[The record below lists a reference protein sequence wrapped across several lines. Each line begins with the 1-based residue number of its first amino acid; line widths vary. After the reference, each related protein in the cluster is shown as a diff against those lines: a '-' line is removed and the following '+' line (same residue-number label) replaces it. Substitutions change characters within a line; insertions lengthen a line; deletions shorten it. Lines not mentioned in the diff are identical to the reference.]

1 MDKYYQSGNL
11 IVRTD
16 SYDKILTSK
25 PPLKIKYTDK
35 NTDTDTDT
43 DTDKNTNTDT
53 KPSTWKNIT
62 QGNTNE
68 YKNLRM
74 CNFPKL
80 K

>member
-16 SYDKILTSK
+16 SYDKIISSK

-35 NTDTDTDT
+35 NTD
-43 DTDKNTNTDT
+43 TDT

>member
-16 SYDKILTSK
+16 SYDKIGTSK
-25 PPLKIKYTDK
+25 PPLKIKYA
-35 NTDTDTDT
+35 DTDTH
-43 DTDKNTNTDT
+43 T

-68 YKNLRM
+68 DKNLKM

>member
-16 SYDKILTSK
+16 SYDNIISSK
-25 PPLKIKYTDK
+25 PPLKIKYTD
-35 NTDTDTDT
+35 T
-43 DTDKNTNTDT
+43 DTDKDPHT

-62 QGNTNE
+62 QGNNNE
-68 YKNLRM
+68 DKNLKM
-74 CNFPKL
+74 FNFPEL

>member
-16 SYDKILTSK
+16 SYDKIISSK
-25 PPLKIKYTDK
+25 PPLKIKYTD
-35 NTDTDTDT
+35 TDTY
-43 DTDKNTNTDT
+43 T

-68 YKNLRM
+68 DKNLRM

>member
-16 SYDKILTSK
+16 SYDKIGTSK
-25 PPLKIKYTDK
+25 PPLKIKNTDK
-35 NTDTDTDT
+35 DTYKDTY
-43 DTDKNTNTDT
+43 T

-68 YKNLRM
+68 DKNLKM

>member
-16 SYDKILTSK
+16 SYDKIGTSK

-35 NTDTDTDT
+35 NTDTDT
-43 DTDKNTNTDT
+43 KS
-53 KPSTWKNIT
+53 STWKNIT
-62 QGNTNE
+62 RGNTNE

>member
-16 SYDKILTSK
+16 SYDKIISSK

-35 NTDTDTDT
+35 NTDT
-43 DTDKNTNTDT
+43 KQ
-53 KPSTWKNIT
+53 STWKNIT

>member
-16 SYDKILTSK
+16 SYDKIGTSK

-35 NTDTDTDT
+35 NTDS
-43 DTDKNTNTDT
+43 

-68 YKNLRM
+68 DKNLTM